1 MIKNG
6 TEINYNSTE
15 FRQNLQT
22 NETYFLTKE
31 DIASLNVSYDLGG
44 MYRFHIGK
52 SPDAHPSEIRK
63 LVHPDGVYTFKGQIV
78 KWMV

>member
-15 FRQNLQT
+15 FRKNLQT

-44 MYRFHIGK
+44 MYRLHIGK
-52 SPDAHPSEIRK
+52 SPAVHPSEIRK